1 MAGAALALPNGLS
14 LVTLSD
20 RRASG
25 WGSLFDW
32 AGQGDH
38 IDYKAD
44 TRTERNL
51 LGARLDAAVTRA
63 DRAVL
68 LVAEG
73 ASCFATAWWARLT
86 PASYVSRVAG
96 ALFFRPVEDE
106 REGDG
111 LMQTFASPRTALPF
125 PSIVLGNDREHAEL
139 LPHVRA
145 IADNWGSRVVVDR
158 PVEEDRALY
167 RTRRLIGRFTS
178 IIVEDKVRAAHGI
191 LGRPVQAIR

>member
-1 MAGAALALPNGLS
+1 MGTAALALPEGLS

-20 RRASG
+20 RKASG
-25 WGSLFDW
+25 WGSQLDW
-32 AGQGDH
+32 AGLGDH
-38 IDYKAD
+38 IDCRAS
-44 TRTERNL
+44 TRAERNL
-51 LGARLDAAVTRA
+51 LGAKLDAAVTRA

-86 PASYVSRVAG
+86 PAAYVSRVAG

-125 PSIVLGNDREHAEL
+125 PSIVLGNDREHADL

-145 IADNWGSRVVVDR
+145 LADNWGSRVVVDR
-158 PVEEDRALY
+158 PVEDERALY
-167 RTRRLIGRFTS
+167 RTRRLIARFTA

-191 LGRPVQAIR
+191 IGHPVVTVR